1 VPAAELLAR
10 ARAVR
15 LMVFDVDGVMT
26 DGALWYGPRGEA
38 LKRFHAHDG
47 HGVKLLAAAGV
58 PCAILSGRRSK
69 AVTRRAAELGIR
81 HVFQGV
87 EDKLAKFL
95 ELSRK
100 KKVSVAHIGY
110 MGDEL
115 VDLPVLE
122 RCGFASAPGE
132 APEAVRRR
140 VHYVARAPAGG
151 GAVREVCEL
160 LLRARGARGARA

>member
-1 VPAAELLAR
+1 VAAADLLAR

-26 DGALWYGPRGEA
+26 DGALWYGPRGEE

-47 HGVKLLAAAGV
+47 HGIKMLAAAGV

-69 AVTRRAAELGIR
+69 AVSLRAAELGIKD
-81 HVFQGV
+81 VFLGV
-87 EDKLAKFL
+87 EDKLDEFL
-95 ELSRK
+95 KYARRK
-100 KKVSVAHIGY
+100 KVAPAHIGY

-122 RCGFASAPGE
+122 RCGFACAPAE
-132 APEAVRRR
+132 APAAVRRR
-140 VHYVARAPAGG
+140 VHHVARAPAGG

-160 LLRARGARGARA
+160 ILRARA

>member
-1 VPAAELLAR
+1 VRAADLLAR

-26 DGALWYGPRGEA
+26 DGALWYGPRGEV

-69 AVTRRAAELGIR
+69 AVAKRAAELGIK

-87 EDKLAKFL
+87 DDKLLEFMKF
-95 ELSRK
+95 SKKRK
-100 KKVSVAHIGY
+100 IPVSHIGY

-122 RCGFASAPGE
+122 CCGFSCAPRE
-132 APEAVRRR
+132 APVAVRRR
-140 VHYVARAPAGG
+140 VHYVAKAPAGG

-160 LLRARGARGARA
+160 ILGARA